1 MSGNGSTQYN
11 FFNNGNALPYP
22 DTHGTMRSQ
31 FGSNQLQPV
40 SQPLSFSF
48 LGGSTRKRK
57 GKGKGKGKGKSKKR
71 HLKRKSIRRHLKRIK
86 GI

>member
-1 MSGNGSTQYN
+1 MSGNGSGQYN

-57 GKGKGKGKGKSKKR
+57 GKNKKR
-71 HLKRKSIRRHLKRIK
+71 KLRSYKRNKKIRKRS
-86 GI
+86 